1 METQQDD
8 FHELQREFKTFEA
21 RSEERYK
28 TVFKQLEEVEQSI
41 QRLHFIVLSGG
52 GATLIILATALVN
65 TLT

>member
-1 METQQDD
+1 MEPRRDD
-8 FHELQREFKTFEA
+8 FNELQREFKTFEA

-28 TVFKQLEEVEQSI
+28 TVFKQLEEVESSI

-65 TLT
+65 ILT